1 MNRKVNRFETC
12 QEILECL
19 INYFTFVV
27 QIYVKSGMQV
37 HGLSLLTLKKKK
49 KKKKKKE
56 KRMNIEA
63 ILVTLK
69 IEYR

>member
-1 MNRKVNRFETC
+1 MNRKVNRLETC

-27 QIYVKSGMQV
+27 QIYVNSGMQV
-37 HGLSLLTLKKKK
+37 HGLSLLTLKKK